1 MSNFQMNLPA
11 SLKQSWQQLTA
22 DKVFNQAD
30 LQSLRQ
36 TAAATQGSPLQEA
49 LETQTLDTLNQK
61 LQAYNGSMNL
71 DTLTVNDGAG
81 HATVSI
87 QIIDRPAGF
96 VAPSQTEVDWAMQLE
111 QRVNQPAQP
120 GVAAYRPTADDQRKY
135 EDIMARLIRS
145 KSDLPAPT
153 RSELEWAADL
163 GRNMQQ
169 KQYRPSAQ
177 EMTRYQDITLRQLA
191 QVQKEMERLPMPTQ
205 PPTQQDMTWAQGF
218 HQQVKAGLKTPS
230 LQETVRFQQVVLAFQ
245 KFQTVR

>member
-1 MSNFQMNLPA
+1 MSNFQMNVPA

-49 LETQTLDTLNQK
+49 LETQTLDVLNQK
-61 LQAYNGSMNL
+61 LQIHRGSMNL
-71 DTLTVNDGAG
+71 DSVIVNEGAG

-87 QIIDRPAGF
+87 QIVDRPAGF
-96 VAPSQTEVDWAMQLE
+96 VAPTQTEVDWAMQLE

-120 GVAAYRPTADDQRKY
+120 GVPPYRPSAEDQRQY

-145 KSDLPAPT
+145 KADLPAPT
-153 RSELEWAADL
+153 RADLEWAAEL
-163 GRNMQQ
+163 GRSMQQ
-169 KQYRPSAQ
+169 KQYRPSDL
-177 EMTRYQDITLRQLA
+177 EMKRYQDITLRQLA
-191 QVQKEMERLPMPTQ
+191 QVQKELEKLPAPTQ
-205 PPTQQDMTWAQGF
+205 PPTQQDMTWAQSF
-218 HQQVKAGLKTPS
+218 HQQVKVGLKTPTV
-230 LQETVRFQQVVLAFQ
+230 QETVRFQQIVLAFQ